1 MKRENKQRGFILLE
15 TILAMIMMMFL
26 TYGFVVLYGGN
37 FSLLDGGRTALQ
49 AQMIAQSRAAEIS
62 VTSFD
67 NLNSVDEARTPVAG
81 TDFDREV
88 VVGAEVDL
96 GGGNK
101 ERPIDVYVYKNG
113 DPTDHLGARFK
124 LHLTPTAQGSVVRK
138 GMILAWSG
146 SPSDVPVG
154 WALCDGNNGTP
165 DLRGRFIFGTSP
177 SYAMGSSGGE
187 TSHVLTANEMP
198 SHSHSGGTSYDGT
211 HNHGASDNTSIVLGY
226 WTNGGTG
233 FGRSYHSPG
242 PTGGVWTSD
251 TPLPADGG
259 HSHSVWISN
268 SGGNQAHNTMPP
280 YYVLAYIMR
289 IL

>member
-124 LHLTPTAQGSVVRK
+124 LHLTPTAQGSVIWKR
-138 GMILAWSG
+138 MILVWSG
-146 SPSDVPVG
+146 STADIPIG
-154 WALCDGNNGTP
+154 WQLCDGSNGTP
-165 DLRGRFIFGTSP
+165 DLRDKFVLGAGS
-177 SYAMGSSGGE
+177 SYAPGSTGGEKQHTLTQNEIPSHGHSYEYIIGPYSSQVSSDGFWVGSQSEGFNWIAAYTVSTGWSGGGQ
-187 TSHVLTANEMP
+187 P
-198 SHSHSGGTSYDGT
+198 
-211 HNHGASDNTSIVLGY
+211 HNN
-226 WTNGGTG
+226 
-233 FGRSYHSPG
+233 
-242 PTGGVWTSD
+242 
-251 TPLPADGG
+251 
-259 HSHSVWISN
+259 
-268 SGGNQAHNTMPP
+268 MPP
-280 YYVLAYIMR
+280 YYALAYIMR
-289 IL
+289 IK

>member
-1 MKRENKQRGFILLE
+1 MLVPSVKDWGGVHLILMKRENKQRGFILLE

-67 NLNSVDEARTPVAG
+67 NLNSVAEARTPVAG

-124 LHLTPTAQGSVVRK
+124 LHLTPTAQGSVIWRR
-138 GMILAWSG
+138 MILAWSG
-146 SPSDVPVG
+146 SVADIPIG
-154 WALCDGNNGTP
+154 WQLCDGTNGTP
-165 DLRGRFIFGTSP
+165 DLRGRFVLGTSSSHP
-177 SYAMGSSGGE
+177 MGQTSGE
-187 TSHVLTANEMP
+187 EKHKLTIDEMP
-198 SHSHSGGTSYDGT
+198 SH
-211 HNHGASDNTSIVLGY
+211 NHGYQMYSVDATSSPWWIRSM
-226 WTNGGTG
+226 GTTWVNSMEY
-233 FGRSYHSPG
+233 RTTT
-242 PTGGVWTSD
+242 TGGDQPFS
-251 TPLPADGG
+251 
-259 HSHSVWISN
+259 I
-268 SGGNQAHNTMPP
+268 MPP
-280 YYVLAYIMR
+280 YYALAYIMR
-289 IL
+289 VR

>member
-67 NLNSVDEARTPVAG
+67 NLNSVAEARTPVAG

-124 LHLTPTAQGSVVRK
+124 LHLTPTAQGSVIWRK
-138 GMILAWSG
+138 MILAWSG
-146 SPSDVPVG
+146 STADIPIG
-154 WALCDGNNGTP
+154 WQLCDGSNGTP
-165 DLRGRFIFGTSP
+165 DLRGRFILGTSASHPLGQRGGEEQHILSIAEIPSHAHQLNTAGFGTGIPGGNKYGPEEGGLHDGS
-177 SYAMGSSGGE
+177 GKISSG
-187 TSHVLTANEMP
+187 TTY
-198 SHSHSGGTSYDGT
+198 T
-211 HNHGASDNTSIVLGY
+211 
-226 WTNGGTG
+226 
-233 FGRSYHSPG
+233 
-242 PTGGVWTSD
+242 
-251 TPLPADGG
+251 
-259 HSHSVWISN
+259 
-268 SGGNQAHNTMPP
+268 GGNQPHNNMPP
-280 YYVLAYIMR
+280 YYALAYIMR